1 MKRIIS
7 TTLLCATFF
16 IFTDIKAQQIG
27 GNKLIDTEEGAML
40 ITYSTSQSLLTFEVE
55 KWNELFPN
63 NQVETNRF
71 PIEISICLKFA
82 SRVRDCN
89 GGVGFRCGLCDNFTN
104 PGSSDGRNSGRNYSG
119 TYVYNSTTGKVNLT
133 INQNV
138 DWDWLSL

>member
-1 MKRIIS
+1 MKKIIS
-7 TTLLCATFF
+7 ITLLCTAFF
-16 IFTDIKAQQIG
+16 ISTDVIAQQIG

-40 ITYSTSQSLLTFEVE
+40 ITYSTSQSTLVFEVD

-63 NQVETNRF
+63 NQVETNKF

-89 GGVGFRCGLCDNFTN
+89 GGIGFRCGLCDSFAN
-104 PGSSDGRNSGRNYSG
+104 PSPDGKNAGRSYSG
-119 TYVYNSTTGKVNLT
+119 TYVYNSTTGKVNLM

-138 DWDWLSL
+138 DWDWLSQ